1 MKPRTSRN
9 IALAAVAVIIVVTF
23 ACCILIPGDP
33 NDRPTLPVA
42 TAAAGGDA
50 RVQLSD
56 CDSEWTYYYKGQK
69 TTATAY
75 KIDPYAI
82 YDDDGRGWPAALHVT
97 GPTGVS
103 VSFDVPPTEVTAM
116 RWDEKLLDTLEEL
129 RTSDLP
135 GMGLAGT
142 LREPEHEDVAATLE
156 TDGTIDLEVDPGYRY
171 ALDVSFEDGWVIY
184 AFTTK

>member
-23 ACCILIPGDP
+23 ACCILISGDP

-42 TAAAGGDA
+42 TASTEGGLRA
-50 RVQLSD
+50 QLSD
-56 CDSEWTYYYKGQK
+56 CDSEWTYYYKSQK
-69 TTATAY
+69 TTTTAY
-75 KIDPYAI
+75 KIDPCAI
-82 YDDDGRGWPAALHVT
+82 YDDDGRGWPAALRVT
-97 GPTGVS
+97 EPTRVS
-103 VSFDVPPTEVTAM
+103 VGFDIPPTEVTAM

-135 GMGLAGT
+135 GMELAGT

-156 TDGTIDLEVDPGYRY
+156 PDGTIGLEVEPGYRY